1 MALMSQRKPLKEDEV
16 SKGSGHPGFENAAFM
31 YFMSSGAEK
40 NGVSTTTWAW
50 KETWALDK
58 TQALTNTLISAW

>member
-1 MALMSQRKPLKEDEV
+1 MIRILNNRKLILHGLDVSEEALKEDEV

-40 NGVSTTTWAW
+40 NGVSTTT
-50 KETWALDK
+50 
-58 TQALTNTLISAW
+58 

>member
-1 MALMSQRKPLKEDEV
+1 MIRILNRRKLILHGLDVSEEALKEDEV

-40 NGVSTTTWAW
+40 NGVSTTT
-50 KETWALDK
+50 
-58 TQALTNTLISAW
+58 

>member
-1 MALMSQRKPLKEDEV
+1 MDITPLIRILNRRKLILHGLDVSEEALKEDEV

-40 NGVSTTTWAW
+40 NGVSTTT
-50 KETWALDK
+50 
-58 TQALTNTLISAW
+58 